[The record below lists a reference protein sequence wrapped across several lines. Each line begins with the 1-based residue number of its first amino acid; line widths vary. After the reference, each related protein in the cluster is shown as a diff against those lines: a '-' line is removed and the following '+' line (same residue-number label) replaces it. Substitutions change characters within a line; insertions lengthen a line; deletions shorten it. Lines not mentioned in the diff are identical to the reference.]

1 MNKTSIF
8 AFILLAVSGISGAAR
23 PTDADFSLPPGF
35 TAELFVDGVENAR
48 AMTLGDDGTLFVSTQ
63 RKGRIYAIRGAF
75 TRNSEVV
82 TIAEGL
88 KMPNGIAFR
97 DGDLYVAEMHRL
109 IRFRGIEA
117 RLSAPGEPEIVDAE
131 LPLKGKRHAW
141 KYIAFGPDDK
151 LYVSLGAPCNVC
163 EEPDLT
169 VMLRMNADGSE
180 REVYAHGIRNSV
192 GFDWHPESGE
202 MWFTDNG
209 RDMLGDDIPPCELN
223 RIATAGQHFGF
234 PFCHGADIP
243 DPEFGELGS
252 CSEAVAPAWNLD
264 PHSAPLGMTF
274 YTGDAFPEVYRKR
287 LFIAEH
293 GSWNRSKAAGRTGY
307 RVSFV
312 ELDAE
317 GTAVDYQPFMSGFL
331 SSDGADVRGRPVD
344 LLVAPDGSLLVSDD
358 KRGAIFRISYA
369 AVGDGS

>member
-8 AFILLAVSGISGAAR
+8 AMILLAVSGISDAAR
-23 PTDADFSLPPGF
+23 PAEVDFSLPPGF

-48 AMTLGDDGTLFVSTQ
+48 AMALGDDGTLFVSTH
-63 RKGRIYAIRGAF
+63 RKGRVYAIRGAF
-75 TRNSEVV
+75 TRNAEVV
-82 TIAEGL
+82 TIAAGL
-88 KMPNGIAFR
+88 KMPNGVAFR

-117 RLSAPGEPEIVDAE
+117 RLSAPGEPEIFDAE

-192 GFDWHPESGE
+192 GFDWHPNTGE

-209 RDMLGDDIPPCELN
+209 RDMLGDDLPPCELN
-223 RIATAGQHFGF
+223 RITAIGQHFGF
-234 PFCHGADIP
+234 PFCHGTDIRDPDFGDLNSCAD
-243 DPEFGELGS
+243 S
-252 CSEAVAPAWNLD
+252 VAPAQDLT
-264 PHSAPLGMTF
+264 PHSAPLGMAF
-274 YTGDAFPEVYRKR
+274 YTGSQFPPAYKNQV
-287 LFIAEH
+287 FIAEH
-293 GSWNRSKAAGRTGY
+293 GSWNRSKEAGRTGY
-307 RVSFV
+307 RVAV
-312 ELDAE
+312 VRLDDDGA
-317 GTAVDYQPFMSGFL
+317 AVGYEPFMTGFL
-331 SSDGADVRGRPVD
+331 SADGREVQGRPVD
-344 LLVAPDGSLLVSDD
+344 VLVAPDGSLLVSDD

-369 AVGDGS
+369 AGGDSS